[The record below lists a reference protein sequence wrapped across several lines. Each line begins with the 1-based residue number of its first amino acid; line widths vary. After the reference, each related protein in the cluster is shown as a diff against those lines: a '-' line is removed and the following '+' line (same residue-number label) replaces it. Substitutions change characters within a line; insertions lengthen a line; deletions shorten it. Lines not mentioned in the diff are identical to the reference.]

1 MTWDEYYDK
10 FYDWS
15 ESTQI
20 KKLSSVEAL
29 GDADE
34 VTEIMVEFAFDHED
48 IVNRIA
54 RKAIGQ
60 KLVFSAENITDL
72 TNLMDEDLQKQL
84 VMQSSGSFTASDLEK
99 LIGIVD
105 DDLVAGLYKAKG
117 YRIPKEYSYLDDSCD
132 FDDDDH
138 AGDETGKDVLSG
150 GRAPSGFFSKM
161 AMVLG
166 IGYGI
171 SQGIKNATGSKPGKF
186 RVGDHVRVRY
196 RGQEGTIIDINGD
209 LYMVS
214 LKDGGYVDSY
224 SESQL
229 EKSSLQY
236 RR

>member
-1 MTWDEYYDK
+1 MTWEEYYDR

-29 GDADE
+29 GDANE
-34 VTEIMVEFAFDHED
+34 VTEIMVEFAFNHED

-54 RKAIGQ
+54 RKAIEQ

-72 TNLMDEDLQKQL
+72 TNLMDEELLKQL
-84 VMQSSGSFTASDLEK
+84 VMQSSGSFTAADMEK
-99 LIGIVD
+99 LIGMVD
-105 DDLVAGLYKAKG
+105 DNLVVGLYKSKG
-117 YRIPKEYSYLDDSCD
+117 FRIPEEYSYLDDSDD
-132 FDDDDH
+132 FE
-138 AGDETGKDVLSG
+138 DEEFADEPEQDELSG
-150 GRAPSGFFSKM
+150 GKAPGGFFSKM
-161 AMVLG
+161 AMAFG
-166 IGYGI
+166 IGAGI
-171 SQGIKNATGSKPGKF
+171 SQGIKDATGSRPRKF

-214 LKDGGYVDSY
+214 LNDGGYVDSY

-229 EKSSLQY
+229 EKAW
-236 RR
+236 